1 MWLGF
6 IATCVWAS
14 WSIEGECGTEAEGML
29 MVDCFFAERL
39 VNPGGVVCFNCA
51 LTTLSGS
58 RFVLRMEVN

>member
-1 MWLGF
+1 
-6 IATCVWAS
+6 
-14 WSIEGECGTEAEGML
+14 